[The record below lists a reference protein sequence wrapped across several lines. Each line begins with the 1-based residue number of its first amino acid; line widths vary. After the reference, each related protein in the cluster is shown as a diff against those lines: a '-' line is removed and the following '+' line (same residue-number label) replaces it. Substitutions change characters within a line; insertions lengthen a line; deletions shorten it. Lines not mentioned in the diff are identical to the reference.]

1 MLSFPEPF
9 VPGYATCIWHC
20 IPLGNA
26 HFIHEYVRNSLIRA
40 SPEMGKIRDAVKVA
54 GLYVV
59 VADSERDGGSIY
71 MAQVCLE
78 PCPFLFL
85 GRKTNNRK
93 SF

>member
-1 MLSFPEPF
+1 
-9 VPGYATCIWHC
+9 
-20 IPLGNA
+20 
-26 HFIHEYVRNSLIRA
+26 
-40 SPEMGKIRDAVKVA
+40 MGKIRDAVKVA

-59 VADSERDGGSIY
+59 LAYSERDGGSIY